1 MHLVLVGKFRSKIP
15 SIAAVSVIGAFAVI
29 GLSYSLM
36 PADEPSSLAVAEAG
50 QGKDT
55 YLISA
60 HGSPQT
66 TFTIREM
73 SIKR

>member
-1 MHLVLVGKFRSKIP
+1 LNENTEDNAVIVGKKHWRGFMELYLAQNRTYI
-15 SIAAVSVIGAFAVI
+15 
-29 GLSYSLM
+29 YS
-36 PADEPSSLAVAEAG
+36 DDPSSLAVAEAG

>member
-36 PADEPSSLAVAEAG
+36 PADEPSMLLGWAR
-50 QGKDT
+50 T
-55 YLISA
+55 YIQNFGLLSMQFNSVDIEDNKNLLS
-60 HGSPQT
+60 
-66 TFTIREM
+66 
-73 SIKR
+73 